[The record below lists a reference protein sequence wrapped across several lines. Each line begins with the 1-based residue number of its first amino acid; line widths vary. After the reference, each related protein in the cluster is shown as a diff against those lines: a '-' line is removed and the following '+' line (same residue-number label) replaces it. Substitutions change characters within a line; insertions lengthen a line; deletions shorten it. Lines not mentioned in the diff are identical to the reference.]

1 MSEKT
6 LFLEKEKHC
15 TKKDLLNALDVLS
28 NNGLVFIS
36 NGEDF
41 FPIKEIVQDEEG
53 DDVIIRVSDKP
64 Y

>member
-6 LFLEKEKHC
+6 LFLKKEKHC
-15 TKKDLLNALDVLS
+15 TKKDVLNALDILN
-28 NNGLVFIS
+28 NNGLVLIS

-41 FPIKEIVQDEEG
+41 FTINKIVQDEEG
-53 DDVIIRVSDKP
+53 DVIIRVSDKP

>member
-6 LFLEKEKHC
+6 LFLGKEKHC

-41 FPIKEIVQDEEG
+41 FP
-53 DDVIIRVSDKP
+53 
-64 Y
+64 

>member
-15 TKKDLLNALDVLS
+15 TKKDLLNALDVFN
-28 NNGLVFIS
+28 NNGLVLIS

-41 FPIKEIVQDEEG
+41 FTIKEIVQDEEG
-53 DDVIIRVSDKP
+53 DIIIRASDKP